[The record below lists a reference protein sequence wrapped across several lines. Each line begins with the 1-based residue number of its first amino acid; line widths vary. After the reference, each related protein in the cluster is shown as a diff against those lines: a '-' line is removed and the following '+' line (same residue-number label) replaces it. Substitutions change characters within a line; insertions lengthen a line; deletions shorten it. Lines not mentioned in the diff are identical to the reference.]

1 MYFCGWDVCEGVDIY
16 MFIWLGVLEGWECFG
31 KEGEKKLRHY
41 IIFVTLC
48 SLVHE
53 KILSHQPDKDG

>member
-1 MYFCGWDVCEGVDIY
+1 MY
-16 MFIWLGVLEGWECFG
+16 MFIWLGCVRRVGMYWEGG
-31 KEGEKKLRHY
+31 RKKLHRY

-53 KILSHQPDKDG
+53 KILSHQPDKDD